1 MAMGGPRL
9 MAKQVKMI
17 QAVPANPL
25 PNQTLSPSCIRRL
38 PDGAVSVS
46 ALGGDW
52 VLQASQPLQAKFEQ
66 LLERRKQGTLDA
78 EESEGMV
85 EKMRRELGAGLDRD
99 FVAD

>member
-1 MAMGGPRL
+1 
-9 MAKQVKMI
+9 MI

-52 VLQASQPLQAKFEQ
+52 VLQTSQPLQAKFEQ

-78 EESEGMV
+78 EESEEYEATGRANLQN
-85 EKMRRELGAGLDRD
+85 KHRFRR
-99 FVAD
+99 